1 MQADAVV
8 YVIDDDEAVRDS
20 LSFLFNAAGLA
31 ARTYESATSFLN
43 HLPRVKAGVIVTDV
57 RMPGLSG
64 LDLLRRLKELHSA
77 VPVIVITG
85 HGDVPLAVEAMKS
98 GAADFLEKPFDDEAL
113 LAAVNV
119 ALRDQ
124 GASAKRDADRAG
136 VIDRLTTLT
145 ARERQVLEGLV
156 AGHPNKT
163 IAFDHDISPRTVEIY
178 RANVMSKMQA
188 TSLSDLVRMA
198 LIAGML
204 DEAPRAEPSKSP
216 G

>member
-20 LSFLFNAAGLA
+20 LSFLFKSAGLA

-43 HLPRVKAGVIVTDV
+43 HLPKVKAGCIVTDV

-64 LDLLRRLKELHSA
+64 LDLLRRLKGLHSA

-136 VIDRLTTLT
+136 IIDRLTTLT

-188 TSLSDLVRMA
+188 ASLSDLVRMA
-198 LIAGML
+198 LIAGVL
-204 DEAPRAEPSKSP
+204 DEAPRADPSKSP